1 MMSATNEEKEEN
13 EDDKRFTQTHEVDV
27 LPLRDLVFEPTC
39 PRERS

>member
-1 MMSATNEEKEEN
+1 MIMSATNEEKEEN
-13 EDDKRFTQTHEVDV
+13 EDDKRFTRRWVDV